1 MNEIAEI
8 LIGFSKRVGE
18 TKNLGEAASYI
29 INTEDLAKFMSSLEE
44 TRKIQNVSEE
54 ESHMHSV
61 LASLVVGYH
70 LGINKQKEAN

>member
-1 MNEIAEI
+1 
-8 LIGFSKRVGE
+8 
-18 TKNLGEAASYI
+18 
-29 INTEDLAKFMSSLEE
+29 MSSLEE

-70 LGINKQKEAN
+70 LGINKQKEVN